1 MSMLSGVHHVATITE
16 DLDRLAEF
24 YLRIFDTEMVLDV
37 TIPSVG
43 RHAFIP
49 IGGPAKLHAWEV
61 EGTKPSDFGSE
72 IFNRGGVDHLALVV
86 DSYDDFE
93 EVRRRLM
100 EEGAT
105 EGEVNDFGVAL
116 SFLVHR
122 PRWDLDGACLVEG
135 RNRSLQP

>member
-1 MSMLSGVHHVATITE
+1 MSMLSGVDHVATITE

-43 RHAFIP
+43 RNAFIP

-72 IFNRGGVDHLALVV
+72 IFDRVDHLALAV
-86 DSYDDFE
+86 DSHDDFK
-93 EVRRRLM
+93 
-100 EEGAT
+100 EGRP
-105 EGEVNDFGVAL
+105 AL
-116 SFLVHR
+116 SFEPVRVCSGFTSRLLERAPRDPPTPGTALCEQREACGRASR
-122 PRWDLDGACLVEG
+122 P
-135 RNRSLQP
+135 